1 MDVGSLNRY
10 GRWCVGRH
18 GSARRG
24 WVQRLA
30 ERTRARSAF
39 RYPGVATPNRGVKS
53 MNATQPTADD
63 NYARGLA
70 LAAHSLIVE
79 LLRVLIKTGALI
91 DPDLQTLL
99 SEAEK
104 DLKQPQFKDAEVVA
118 LEAIAL
124 AREALQRKA

>member
-1 MDVGSLNRY
+1 MVAAAPAPSLLDP
-10 GRWCVGRH
+10 
-18 GSARRG
+18 A
-24 WVQRLA
+24 
-30 ERTRARSAF
+30 TRDACS
-39 RYPGVATPNRGVKS
+39 
-53 MNATQPTADD
+53 
-63 NYARGLA
+63 LA